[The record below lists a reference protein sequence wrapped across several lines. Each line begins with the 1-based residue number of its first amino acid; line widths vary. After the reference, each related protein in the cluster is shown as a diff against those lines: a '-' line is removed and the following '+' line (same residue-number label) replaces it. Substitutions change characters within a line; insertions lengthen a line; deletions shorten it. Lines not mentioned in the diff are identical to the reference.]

1 MKAPAK
7 PQLYIIAGPN
17 GAGKTTFATDF
28 LPGYA
33 GCFEFV
39 NADLIAKGLSPFNPA
54 GADLAA
60 GKLML
65 EQIRSLGQ
73 RKVDFAIETTLSGKT
88 YVALLEGFKQQ
99 GYQINLFF
107 LWLPDVRL
115 SIQRIADRVRRG
127 GHNVPSDIVR
137 RRFARGISNLLNV
150 YKPLCD
156 MWMLFDNSTDS
167 PTIIAYEIEHDLT
180 TIDSALFSR
189 ILRKAGSV

>member
-1 MKAPAK
+1 MTAPVN
-7 PQLYIIAGPN
+7 PQLYVIAGPN
-17 GAGKTTFATDF
+17 GAGKTIFATDF
-28 LPGYA
+28 LPEYA

-65 EQIRSLGQ
+65 EQIRLLAQ
-73 RKVDFAIETTLSGKT
+73 RNVDFAFETTLSGKT
-88 YVALLEGFKQQ
+88 YVALLERLKQQ

-137 RRFARGISNLLNV
+137 RRFVRGVSNLLHV
-150 YKPLCD
+150 YKNLCD

-167 PTIIAYEIEHDLT
+167 PSIIAYEIEHDLT
-180 TIDSALFSR
+180 IIDSPLFSR
-189 ILRKAGSV
+189 ILRKAGPV

>member
-1 MKAPAK
+1 M
-7 PQLYIIAGPN
+7 
-17 GAGKTTFATDF
+17 
-28 LPGYA
+28 
-33 GCFEFV
+33 

-65 EQIRSLGQ
+65 EQIRSLGK

-88 YVALLEGFKQQ
+88 YVGLLEGLKRQ

-127 GHNVPSDIVR
+127 GHHVPPAIVR
-137 RRFARGISNLLNV
+137 RRFTRGIANLFHV
-150 YKPLCD
+150 YRPLCD

-167 PTIIAYEIEHDLT
+167 PSIIAYAIEHDLT
-180 TIDSALFSR
+180 TIDSALFAR
-189 ILRKAGSV
+189 ILRKAGPV